1 MSDFNFFDNIPLFI
15 FGLAFTV
22 VFIMFVDG
30 ALILFLSRNIERA
43 DRGRRTLISSFYGFL
58 AILIV
63 SSVFLLVTWILEKG
77 QEPKPGQAPGE
88 FPVSPIGANFP
99 PPPQI
104 IKIDEFYFNGPFLLK
119 DNDGAVN
126 NMSVFS
132 ILCKRNENYD
142 IIYMGETEKA
152 IQLFGHG
159 EAKCWQENCDNQNN
173 LYLAVFWTPKGNYES
188 TVRKEMQGSLEKK
201 LNPPCPKEE
210 QL

>member
-63 SSVFLLVTWILEKG
+63 SSVFLLVTWILQKA
-77 QEPKPGQAPGE
+77 QEPKLDQAPGE
-88 FPVSPIGANFP
+88 FPNSPIGTNFP
-99 PPPQI
+99 PSPQT
-104 IKIDEFYFNGPFLLK
+104 IKIGEFYFNGPFSLRN
-119 DNDGAVN
+119 NDKIINKMA
-126 NMSVFS
+126 VFS

-142 IIYMGETEKA
+142 IIYIGETEKI
-152 IQLFGHG
+152 IQLSKHS
-159 EAKCWQENCDNQNN
+159 ETKCWQENCDDPKN
-173 LYLAVFWTPKGNYES
+173 LYLALFWTPKENYQS
-188 TVRKEMQGSLEKK
+188 GARREMQNSLEEKI
-201 LNPPCPKEE
+201 NPPCPKQE
-210 QL
+210 

>member
-22 VFIMFVDG
+22 VFIMFIDG
-30 ALILFLSRNIERA
+30 ALILFLSKDIERA
-43 DRGRRTLISSFYGFL
+43 DRGKRTLISSLYGFL
-58 AILIV
+58 AILMV
-63 SSVFLLVTWILEKG
+63 SSVFLLVSWILEKS
-77 QEPKPGQAPGE
+77 QEPKPGQTPRE

-99 PPPQI
+99 PSPQV

-119 DNDGAVN
+119 DNEEMIN
-126 NMSVFS
+126 NISVFS

-142 IIYMGETEKA
+142 IIYIGETEKM
-152 IQLFGHG
+152 IRLSQHN

-188 TVRKEMQGSLEKK
+188 GARKEIQKSLEKK
-201 LNPPCPKEE
+201 LNPPCPKKEK
-210 QL
+210 